1 MARKRPMTTEELF
14 DRIKGILKEKGKLPD
29 ILDYGLATHSP
40 VAITNYEYGLKNKLD
55 YGGSEGI
62 YLDLWMEY
70 SADGKRCTRDLGTFK
85 TLRTD
90 DEAMHIMAAL
100 LADFIIEEYAY
111 VNANLDDFTW
121 GARHPGDVGSAP
133 TGVERRGADVH
144 VIEESGEKSKCGYSC
159 RTMEAA
165 LKRKDEL
172 LMRYKKVIVRNN
184 ATRKEKIYENGE

>member
-1 MARKRPMTTEELF
+1 MTRKGPMTTEELF

-70 SADGKRCTRDLGTFK
+70 IADGKRCTRDLGTFK

-121 GARHPGDVGSAP
+121 
-133 TGVERRGADVH
+133 EGADVH

-159 RTMEAA
+159 GTMEAA
-165 LKRKDEL
+165 LKKKDEL

-184 ATRKEKIYENGE
+184 ATRKEKIYENGG

>member
-14 DRIKGILKEKGKLPD
+14 NMVSGILKEKGKLPD
-29 ILDYGLATHSP
+29 ILDYGLATYNP
-40 VAITNYEYGLKNKLD
+40 VPITNYEYGLRNKLD
-55 YGGSEGI
+55 YGGNEGI

-70 SADGKRCTRDLGTFK
+70 TADGKRCVSGLGTFK
-85 TLRTD
+85 TLQTD
-90 DEAMHIMAAL
+90 DKAMHIMAAL

-133 TGVERRGADVH
+133 TGVERRGVDVH
-144 VIEESGEKSKCGYSC
+144 VIEGSEEKSKWGYSC
-159 RTMEAA
+159 GTMEAA

-172 LMRYKKVIVRNN
+172 LMKYNKVIVRDNE
-184 ATRKEKIYENGE
+184 TREEKIYENGG

>member
-14 DRIKGILKEKGKLPD
+14 DIICEILKEKGKLPD
-29 ILDYGLATHSP
+29 ILDYGLATHNP
-40 VAITNYEYGLKNKLD
+40 VPITNYEYGLRSKLD
-55 YGGSEGI
+55 YGGNEGI
-62 YLDLWMEY
+62 YLELWMEY
-70 SADGKRCTRDLGTFK
+70 TADGKGCPSGLGTFK

-121 GARHPGDVGSAP
+121 E
-133 TGVERRGADVH
+133 GVNVH
-144 VIEESGEKSKCGYSC
+144 VIEESGERSKWGYSC
-159 RTMEAA
+159 GTMEAA

-172 LMRYKKVIVRNN
+172 LMKYNKVIVRNN
-184 ATRKEKIYENGE
+184 ATRKEKIYENGG